1 MKKLLLT
8 ATFSSAL
15 FLAACGGAEEESGNA
30 TPQPEGEKI
39 VMQTCAS
46 CHGGQLQGMR
56 KTPALNDVGARLSEE
71 EILNV
76 ILNGTSNGMPG
87 GLIKGEDAEKAAAWL
102 AEQK

>member
-8 ATFSSAL
+8 AAFGSAL
-15 FLAACGGAEEESGNA
+15 FLVACGGNEKEDSSA
-30 TPQPEGEKI
+30 TPQAEGEKI
-39 VMQTCAS
+39 VMQSCAS

-56 KTPALNDVGARLSEE
+56 NTPSLNDVGARLSEE

-76 ILNGTSNGMPG
+76 ILNGTSNGMPP
-87 GLIKGEDAEKAAAWL
+87 GLIKGEEAEKAAAWL

>member
-8 ATFSSAL
+8 FAFGSVV
-15 FLAACGGAEEESGNA
+15 FLAACGGGAQENNA
-30 TPQPEGEKI
+30 TAKPEGETI
-39 VMQTCAS
+39 VMRSCAS

-56 KTPALNDVGARLSEE
+56 NTPALNDVGSRLSEE
-71 EILNV
+71 EILDI
-76 ILNGTSNGMPG
+76 ILNGTSNGMPP